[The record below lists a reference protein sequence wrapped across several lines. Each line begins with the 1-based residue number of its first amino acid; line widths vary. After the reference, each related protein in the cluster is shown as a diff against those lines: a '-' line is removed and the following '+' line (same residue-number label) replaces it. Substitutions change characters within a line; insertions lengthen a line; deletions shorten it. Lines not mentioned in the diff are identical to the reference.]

1 VVCVTKS
8 LSAGEPLALNSASVS
23 FLFILP
29 RFNGFG
35 QDDRCAWLGGQNV
48 ASYSSFAHFLNQNIA
63 PATVCVDLLPLDEE
77 YVNPELLKVF
87 KPSFAIDDEMS
98 DVYIAMESAG
108 TKSEF
113 VQGVLARYADLIAQA
128 HSVFVKPNIV
138 SEEPYP
144 TTTDPRVLDTVLTY
158 LSGYKVSVT
167 VGDGPAY
174 DYSWRGEE
182 GAVPQG
188 HPLRRVCDAH
198 GVKLVN
204 LNQREHVKRE
214 LPYGLTLPL
223 SVIPDS
229 FDVKISLPVLKRHIT
244 CTVTGA
250 VKNQFGL
257 LDLSARSAMH
267 RGTPDIHKGIAAIA
281 AVERCNL
288 FILDAVE
295 TLLVAEEVR
304 HGGKKAFLGYMLAGT
319 DPVALDSAGF
329 DLLKRRDRSIT
340 DKSAP
345 DILHLAYAADCGA
358 GSLKHTL
365 IDFWGE

>member
-1 VVCVTKS
+1 MSNVLVALESAVTK
-8 LSAGEPLALNSASVS
+8 GGFVS
-23 FLFILP
+23 
-29 RFNGFG
+29 
-35 QDDRCAWLGGQNV
+35 
-48 ASYSSFAHFLNQNIA
+48 
-63 PATVCVDLLPLDEE
+63 
-77 YVNPELLKVF
+77 
-87 KPSFAIDDEMS
+87 
-98 DVYIAMESAG
+98 
-108 TKSEF
+108 
-113 VQGVLARYADLIAQA
+113 GVLTRYADMFEEAEK
-128 HSVFVKPNIV
+128 VFVKPNVV
-138 SEEPYP
+138 SNELYP
-144 TTTDPRVLDTVLTY
+144 TTTDPQVLDIVLTY
-158 LSGYKVSVT
+158 LSSHSVV

-174 DYSWRGEE
+174 DYSWRGKA
-182 GAVPQG
+182 GAVSHE
-188 HPLRRVCDAH
+188 HPLRCICDDH
-198 GVKLVN
+198 GVEWIN

-257 LDLSARSAMH
+257 LDLSARSAVH
-267 RGTPDIHKGIAAIA
+267 RGTPDIHKAIAAIA

-329 DLLKRRDRSIT
+329 DLLKWRDCSIT

-345 DILHLAYAADCGA
+345 SIPHLAYAADCGV

-365 IDFWGE
+365 VDFWGQ